1 MQDDESAISHTRL
14 AYLPALDGVRACAV
28 VAVMLFHGG
37 IPHMDGGFMGV
48 DAFFVLSG
56 FLITSLLVGEWR
68 QTLTIR
74 LGAFWARRARR
85 LLPALLLMLLFVAF
99 FASVIVP
106 KGTYGALRLD
116 ALATLLYVSNWHF
129 ILVNS
134 NYFNETAASS
144 PLLHTWSLA
153 VEEQFYVIWP
163 LVVLA
168 VLHFTRN
175 LRVLFALCCAA
186 AIASATWMSVVYDH
200 GLNTNRAYLGTDTR
214 CQCLFIGCALAV
226 GLVLLTQRRQDDGRL
241 AKGEL
246 WQPEGRTGERL
257 CAAAGVV
264 GAIAAVTIWVLTSS
278 TSSFPYSGGF
288 FLIGLAVAAVILSA
302 VAAPRSIV
310 PTVLSLTPV
319 RYVGR
324 ISYGLYIWHWPIFI
338 WLNHARTGLVGYE
351 LFAVRAL
358 VTFAVSVVSFHLVER
373 PIRRGTFVRQWKAWV
388 AVPAG
393 VGVVLVAMVAAT
405 TGTTAVASTA
415 FPGGIGTTGSTTTTT
430 TAGGTTAT
438 TTSGTGATGLP
449 VRVLLFGDSVALT
462 LGIGLALPAEQDKY
476 GYILSDKGILGCGVV
491 NGPAVELMGA
501 HDATPPACNGS
512 SFLAG
517 ETPDMQPWPFQW
529 QAAINDVKPNVVVLL
544 AGRWE
549 VVDRQYQ
556 GNWTNIL
563 SPTFAAYV
571 KKQLEVASNLVTAS
585 GARMV
590 FLTAPCTRS
599 GEQPDGAPWPED
611 NPARLAVFNR
621 LVREVV
627 AAHPLTDSVVDLN
640 AAACPRGKYATSV
653 DGVVIRRDD
662 GVHFTDAGGAFL
674 AGRLMPP
681 IVAAGRA
688 QASANAGARRQPAG
702 DAGLGLTF
710 CGVPLEP
717 GDCGLTLG
725 FESATTH
732 CARSDGTR
740 WPSSTVAPSEIV
752 VISEFHEPSAELAWA
767 ANGSAARSS

>member
-168 VLHFTRN
+168 VMRFTRN
-175 LRVLFALCCAA
+175 LRALFALCCAA
-186 AIASATWMSVVYDH
+186 AVGSAVWMYVLY
-200 GLNTNRAYLGTDTR
+200 GGGTNTNRAYLGTDTR
-214 CQCLFIGCALAV
+214 SQCLFIGCALAV
-226 GLVLLTQRRQDDGRL
+226 GLVLLTQRRHEEGRL
-241 AKGEL
+241 VKGEL
-246 WQPEGRTGERL
+246 WQPKGETGRWI
-257 CAAAGVV
+257 C
-264 GAIAAVTIWVLTSS
+264 GAIGVGGALAAVTIWVLTTS
-278 TSSFPYSGGF
+278 TSAFPYSGGF
-288 FLIGLAVAAVILSA
+288 FLIGLAVGGVILAA

-310 PTVLSLTPV
+310 PRLLSVAPV

-351 LFAVRAL
+351 LFALRVL

-373 PIRRGTFVRQWKAWV
+373 PIRMGTFVRQWKAWV
-388 AVPAG
+388 AVPVG
-393 VGVVLVAMVAAT
+393 VGVVLVAVVAAT
-405 TGTTAVASTA
+405 TGTTALASSA
-415 FPGGIGTTGSTTTTT
+415 FPGGTGTTGTTTTT
-430 TAGGTTAT
+430 TTLPGSVSTAP
-438 TTSGTGATGLP
+438 P
-449 VRVLLFGDSVALT
+449 VRVLMFGDSVALT
-462 LGIGLALPAEQDKY
+462 LGLGLSYTSQQDKY
-476 GYILSDKGILGCGVV
+476 GYVLSDKGILGCGVV
-491 NGPAVELMGA
+491 DGPEVELMGA
-501 HDATPPACNGS
+501 RADTPPACNGS
-512 SFLAG
+512 PPIAG
-517 ETPDMQPWPFQW
+517 EPADALPWPDQW
-529 QAAINDVKPNVVVLL
+529 AAAINEVKPNVVVLL

-549 VVDRQYQ
+549 VVDREYR
-556 GNWTNIL
+556 GSWTNIL
-563 SPTFAAYV
+563 NPTYAAYV
-571 KKQLEVASNLVTAS
+571 KQQLEAASKLVTAT

-590 FLTAPCTRS
+590 FLTAPCTNS

-611 NPARLAVFNR
+611 NPARLTAFNK
-621 LVREVV
+621 LIREVV
-627 AAHPLTDSVVDLN
+627 AQHPLTDSVVDLN
-640 AAACPRGKYATSV
+640 AAACPGGRYAASV
-653 DGVVIRRDD
+653 DGVVIRRSD
-662 GVHFTDAGGAFL
+662 GVHFTNAGGIFL
-674 AGRLMPP
+674 APKLMPP

-688 QASANAGARRQPAG
+688 QATA
-702 DAGLGLTF
+702 LG
-710 CGVPLEP
+710 
-717 GDCGLTLG
+717 
-725 FESATTH
+725 
-732 CARSDGTR
+732 
-740 WPSSTVAPSEIV
+740 VAP
-752 VISEFHEPSAELAWA
+752 PSA
-767 ANGSAARSS
+767 GG

>member
-1 MQDDESAISHTRL
+1 MQDDESAVSHTRL

-28 VAVMLFHGG
+28 VAVMMFHGG

-68 QTLTIR
+68 QTLTIK

-116 ALATLLYVSNWHF
+116 ALSTLLYVSNWHF

-163 LVVLA
+163 LVVLG
-168 VLHFTRN
+168 VMHFTRS
-175 LRVLFALCCAA
+175 LRALFALCCAA
-186 AIASATWMSVVYDH
+186 AIASATWMYVLYD
-200 GLNTNRAYLGTDTR
+200 GGVNTNRAYLGTDTR
-214 CQCLFIGCALAV
+214 SQCLFIGCALAV
-226 GLVLLTQRRQDDGRL
+226 GLVLLTRRSQEEGRL

-246 WQPEGRTGERL
+246 WQPAGATGRTVCGL
-257 CAAAGVV
+257 IGLAGAVV
-264 GAIAAVTIWVLTSS
+264 AVALWVATTS
-278 TSSFPYSGGF
+278 TSSFPYAGGF
-288 FLIGLAVAAVILSA
+288 FLIGLAVGGVILSA

-310 PTVLSLTPV
+310 PRVLSLTPV

-338 WLNHARTGLVGYE
+338 WLNHARTGVSGYE
-351 LFAVRAL
+351 LFAVRVL

-373 PIRRGTFVRQWKAWV
+373 PIRMGTFVSTWRAWL

-393 VGVVLVAMVAAT
+393 VGAVLVAVIAAT

-415 FPGGIGTTGSTTTTT
+415 FPGPVNPTGGTTTTT
-430 TAGGTTAT
+430 STLP
-438 TTSGTGATGLP
+438 GAPVGAAP

-462 LGIGLALPAEQDKY
+462 LGIGLSFPPDQSKY
-476 GYILSDKGILGCGVV
+476 GYVLSDKGILGCGVV
-491 NGPAVELMGA
+491 NGPEVQLMGTR
-501 HDATPPACNGS
+501 DAAPPACNGS
-512 SFLAG
+512 PLQPGASSD
-517 ETPDMQPWPFQW
+517 TKPWPYQW
-529 QAAINDVKPNVVVLL
+529 LDAMNEVKPNVVVLL

-549 VVDRQYQ
+549 VVDREYQ
-556 GNWTNIL
+556 GSWTNIL
-563 SPTFAAYV
+563 NPAYAAYV
-571 KKQLEVASNLVTAS
+571 KQQLEQASQLVTAT

-590 FLTAPCTRS
+590 FLTAPCTNE

-611 NPARLAVFNR
+611 DPARLAAFNR
-621 LVREVV
+621 LIREVV
-627 AAHPLTDSVVDLN
+627 AEHPLTDTVVDLN
-640 AAACPRGKYATSV
+640 AAACPGGKYATTV
-653 DGVVIRRDD
+653 DGVVLRRTD
-662 GVHFTDAGGAFL
+662 GVHFTNAGGIWL
-674 AGRLMPP
+674 APKLMPP

-688 QASANAGARRQPAG
+688 QAASGGPA
-702 DAGLGLTF
+702 
-710 CGVPLEP
+710 
-717 GDCGLTLG
+717 
-725 FESATTH
+725 
-732 CARSDGTR
+732 
-740 WPSSTVAPSEIV
+740 APS
-752 VISEFHEPSAELAWA
+752 A
-767 ANGSAARSS
+767 GG

>member
-28 VAVMLFHGG
+28 LAVMMFHGG

-56 FLITSLLVGEWR
+56 FLITSLLIGEWR
-68 QTLTIR
+68 QSLTIK

-116 ALATLLYVSNWHF
+116 ALSTLLYVSNWHF

-163 LVVLA
+163 LVVLG
-168 VLHFTRN
+168 VMHFTRS
-175 LRVLFALCCAA
+175 LRALFALCCAA
-186 AIASATWMSVVYDH
+186 AIASATWMYVLYDG
-200 GLNTNRAYLGTDTR
+200 GLNTNRVYLGTDTR
-214 CQCLFIGCALAV
+214 SQCLFIGSALAV
-226 GLVLLTQRRQDDGRL
+226 GLVLVTRRSHEEGRL

-246 WQPEGRTGERL
+246 WRPAGSVGTTL
-257 CAAAGVV
+257 CGVV
-264 GAIAAVTIWVLTSS
+264 GIVGALAAVALWVLTTS

-310 PTVLSLTPV
+310 PRVLSLAPV

-338 WLNHARTGLVGYE
+338 WLDHARTGLYGYE
-351 LFAVRAL
+351 LFAVRVV
-358 VTFAVSVVSFHLVER
+358 VTFAVSVVSFHLIER
-373 PIRRGTFVRQWKAWV
+373 PIRMGTFVSRWRAWLV
-388 AVPAG
+388 VPAG
-393 VGVVLVAMVAAT
+393 VGAVVVAVVAAT

-415 FPGGIGTTGSTTTTT
+415 FPPSIGTTGAGSTTTTT
-430 TAGGTTAT
+430 SSPGSPPTAT
-438 TTSGTGATGLP
+438 P

-462 LGIGLALPAEQDKY
+462 LGIGLSDPADQAKY
-476 GYILSDKGILGCGVV
+476 GYVLLDHGILGCGVV
-491 NGPAVELMGA
+491 NGPEVELMGA
-501 HDATPPACNGS
+501 RDTTPSACNGS
-512 SFLAG
+512 PYTPG
-517 ETPDMQPWPFQW
+517 EPLSEQPWQNQW
-529 QAAINDVKPNVVVLL
+529 LDTINFVKPNVVVLL

-549 VVDRQYQ
+549 VVDREYE
-556 GNWTNIL
+556 GTWTNIL
-563 SPTFAAYV
+563 SPAYAAYV
-571 KKQLEVASNLVTAS
+571 KQQLEQASQLVTGTGS
-585 GARMV
+585 HMV
-590 FLTAPCTRS
+590 FLTAPCTDE

-611 NPARLAVFNR
+611 NPARLAAYNK
-621 LVREVV
+621 LVREV
-627 AAHPLTDSVVDLN
+627 AAEHPLTDSVVDLN
-640 AAACPRGKYATSV
+640 AAACPRGKFTSTV
-653 DGVVIRRDD
+653 DGVVIRNTD
-662 GVHFTDAGGAFL
+662 GVHFTNAGGELL
-674 AGRLMPP
+674 APKLMPP

-688 QASANAGARRQPAG
+688 QAAAGGAG
-702 DAGLGLTF
+702 G
-710 CGVPLEP
+710 
-717 GDCGLTLG
+717 
-725 FESATTH
+725 
-732 CARSDGTR
+732 
-740 WPSSTVAPSEIV
+740 
-752 VISEFHEPSAELAWA
+752 PSA
-767 ANGSAARSS
+767 GG

>member
-1 MQDDESAISHTRL
+1 MQDDESAVSHTRL

-28 VAVMLFHGG
+28 VAVMMFHGG

-106 KGTYGALRLD
+106 RGTYGALRLD
-116 ALATLLYVSNWHF
+116 ALSTLLYVSNWHF

-163 LVVLA
+163 LVVLGIM
-168 VLHFTRN
+168 HFTRS
-175 LRVLFALCCAA
+175 LRALFALCCAA
-186 AIASATWMSVVYDH
+186 AIASAIWMYVLYDG

-214 CQCLFIGCALAV
+214 SQCLFIGCALAV
-226 GLVLLTQRRQDDGRL
+226 GLVLVARRSHEEGRL

-246 WQPEGRTGERL
+246 WRP
-257 CAAAGVV
+257 AGANGTMVCGLIGLV
-264 GAIAAVTIWVLTSS
+264 GAFGAVALWVLTTS
-278 TSSFPYSGGF
+278 TSSFPYGGGF

-302 VAAPRSIV
+302 VAAPESIV
-310 PTVLSLTPV
+310 PRVLSLTPV

-338 WLNHARTGLVGYE
+338 WLDHARTGASGYG
-351 LFAVRAL
+351 LFALRVL

-373 PIRRGTFVRQWKAWV
+373 PIRMGTFVSQWRAWL
-388 AVPAG
+388 AVPVG
-393 VGVVLVAMVAAT
+393 VGVVLVAVLAAT

-415 FPGGIGTTGSTTTTT
+415 LPGPVNPGGDTTTTT
-430 TAGGTTAT
+430 STLPSAPSTAA
-438 TTSGTGATGLP
+438 P

-462 LGIGLALPAEQDKY
+462 LGVGLSSPPDQAKY
-476 GYILSDKGILGCGVV
+476 GYVLSDKGILGCGVV
-491 NGPAVELMGA
+491 NGPQVELMGA
-501 HDATPPACNGS
+501 RDVTPPACDGS
-512 SFLAG
+512 PLQPG
-517 ETPDMQPWPFQW
+517 ETPTQKPWTYQW
-529 QAAINDVKPNVVVLL
+529 LDAMNEVKPNVVVLL

-549 VVDRQYQ
+549 VVDREYQ
-556 GNWTNIL
+556 GAWTNIL
-563 SPTFAAYV
+563 HPAYAAYV
-571 KKQLEVASNLVTAS
+571 KQQLELASQLVTGT

-590 FLTAPCTRS
+590 FLTAPCTDE

-611 NPARLAVFNR
+611 DPARLAVFNR
-621 LVREVV
+621 LVREV
-627 AAHPLTDSVVDLN
+627 AAEHPLTDSVVDLN
-640 AAACPRGKYATSV
+640 AAACPKGKFATTV
-653 DGVVIRRDD
+653 DGVVMRRSD
-662 GVHFTDAGGAFL
+662 GIHFTDAGGMWL
-674 AGRLMPP
+674 APKLMPA
-681 IVAAGRA
+681 IVAAGRE
-688 QASANAGARRQPAG
+688 QAAASPAVGSSAGG
-702 DAGLGLTF
+702 
-710 CGVPLEP
+710 
-717 GDCGLTLG
+717 
-725 FESATTH
+725 
-732 CARSDGTR
+732 
-740 WPSSTVAPSEIV
+740 
-752 VISEFHEPSAELAWA
+752 
-767 ANGSAARSS
+767 